1 MSAAVV
7 AAALDAAGRAERAGK
22 LDEALTIVEEART
35 RLGERADQ
43 GSTRA
48 AAAVLAVVASRL
60 TLAIRGPE
68 PALAL
73 AELARGAPVSAWSV
87 RAAAELAA
95 AAAHLRVHTA
105 PALEPARAGIAAAMA
120 AVPDGANADTI
131 DEITAAAVATA
142 GAAARFLCRGSLQS
156 HALELRGLIAAR
168 TGEVRAAL
176 DDLDAAYRAGDGDP
190 DRRARAL
197 LAWGLQLRN
206 WGLLDEALRRVER
219 SLELRLELDDLHG
232 AAICQ
237 GVIAFIHQRRGD
249 YLRERDALAADLRLS
264 ERIGSDGDLPGLRAR
279 LAGALVGLGK
289 YAAAFAEA
297 AAAITGEDAR
307 LAAAKLPAPTRIHG
321 FAWREQA
328 RVRLAEGR
336 LDDADAL
343 LDRATRAFADLG
355 DAYARALCEI
365 TRAQVALARA
375 VGAATP
381 PDREAAL
388 ARLATARAAA
398 APVFSRLGAIVEAAE
413 LALLSAEAAGFAG
426 RGSSAAT
433 SILTRVIPALISAG
447 FADTPLCTRARQL
460 AEHLSPEAVRAD
472 VVARA
477 AALPALASKVLE
489 EDAS

>member
-22 LDEALTIVEEART
+22 LDEALAIVEEART

-43 GSTRA
+43 GSSRA

-73 AELARGAPVSAWSV
+73 AELARGAPASAWSV

-95 AAAHLRVHTA
+95 AAAHVRVHTA
-105 PALEPARAGIAAAMA
+105 PALDPARAAIAAARNLA
-120 AVPDGANADTI
+120 GEGELDAI
-131 DEITAAAVATA
+131 DEATAAAVATA
-142 GAAARFLCRGSLQS
+142 GASARFLCRGSLAS

-168 TGEVRAAL
+168 VGEVRAAL
-176 DDLDAAYRAGDGDP
+176 DDLDAAYRMGDGDP
-190 DRRARAL
+190 DRRGRVL

-219 SLELRLELDDLHG
+219 SLELRLELEDLHG

-249 YLRERDALAADLRLS
+249 HLRERDALAADLRLC
-264 ERIGSDGDLPGLRAR
+264 ERIGSDGDVPGLRAR

-289 YAAAFAEA
+289 YAAAFNEATAAVTAED
-297 AAAITGEDAR
+297 ER
-307 LAAAKLPAPTRIHG
+307 LDAAKLPAPTRIHG

-336 LDDADAL
+336 HDDADAL
-343 LDRATRAFADLG
+343 LDRASRAFADLG

-375 VGAATP
+375 EAATTP
-381 PDREAAL
+381 PEREAAL
-388 ARLATARAAA
+388 ARLAAARTAA
-398 APVFSRLGAIVEAAE
+398 APVFSRLGAIIEASE
-413 LALLSAEAAGFAG
+413 LALLSAEARGLAGDG
-426 RGSSAAT
+426 SAAAA
-433 SILTRVIPALISAG
+433 SILTRVIPALVSAG
-447 FADTPLCTRARQL
+447 FADTPLCARARQL

-477 AALPALASKVLE
+477 AELPSLAAKVLE
-489 EDAS
+489 E